1 MSEESAK
8 QGARGAEQLA
18 FCVSRYTEG
27 LIKIIM
33 KYGGDIIK
41 FVGDAM
47 IIVWP
52 PGKPGTGGMKELAR
66 KATQCAL
73 EIQTEFHSKQ
83 IMQGFQKLSVKVVL
97 FSLRSA

>member
-1 MSEESAK
+1 MDTVIMFADISGFTKVSYECAK

-18 FCVSRYTEG
+18 FCVNRYTEG
-27 LIKIIM
+27 LIKIIV

-52 PGKPGTGGMKELAR
+52 PPSR
-66 KATQCAL
+66 K
-73 EIQTEFHSKQ
+73 SP
-83 IMQGFQKLSVKVVL
+83 
-97 FSLRSA
+97 